1 MNRIVIAGAGLA
13 GSRCAETLRALGFE
27 GRIVLVGDERMPPYE
42 RPALSKQFLRGERE
56 PGELAL
62 RPPAFWAEQGIDLVL
77 GRRITALRAGL
88 AVTDDGDELGW
99 DRFVVATGARPRRM
113 PLPALQEVHVLRTI
127 RDAERLRSALEPGQ
141 RLAIIGGG
149 FVGAEVAS
157 TARSLGVEV
166 TVLEASEAPF
176 EGLLGSEVARLLAE
190 RSRSYGVD
198 LRVGSTTTGLRTDA
212 RGKLAAVQLA
222 DGPEIACDAA
232 LVAVGVEPVRELA
245 GASSPRHVH
254 VCGDAAGGPGHWTSA
269 AVDGAAVA
277 HRLLGVEPPPRPPSF
292 FWSDQFGLR
301 LQLAGDTRGTST
313 VELDGDGD
321 SFLARYYGEDGRL
334 LAVLGAN
341 RSTEIGKLRRELA
354 LAA

>member
-27 GRIVLVGDERMPPYE
+27 GRIMLVGDEHMPPYE

-56 PGELAL
+56 PGGLAL
-62 RPPAFWAEQGIDLVL
+62 RPPAFWAEQDIELVL
-77 GRRITALRAGL
+77 GRRIIELRAGV
-88 AVTDDGDELGW
+88 AVTDNGDELGW

-113 PLPALQEVHVLRTI
+113 PLPALEELHVLRSI
-127 RDAERLRSALEPGQ
+127 SDAERLRPALEPGA

-176 EGLLGSEVARLLAE
+176 VGLLGTEVARLLAE
-190 RSRSYGVD
+190 RTRSYGVD

-222 DGPEIACDAA
+222 DGPDVACEAA

-245 GASSPRHVH
+245 GQSSPPDVH

-334 LAVLGAN
+334 LAVLGGN
-341 RSTEIGKLRRELA
+341 RSTEIGRLRRELA